1 MRAVSFTSVS
11 LSLAFSL
18 AFSVVLT
25 GCSLSPTASSMPS
38 TPQSGVAIRG
48 SVHGG
53 QQPVQGTHIYLFAAN
68 NTGYGTASIS
78 LLNAAAT
85 GNSDALGAY
94 VLSNATGGFTITGD
108 YACTSAQ
115 QVYLYALGGDSGL
128 GPNSASGFLA
138 TLGQCPATT
147 NFLASIPLIQVNEVS
162 TIAAAY
168 AMAGYATDATHI
180 SSSGSTLAQAG
191 IANAFANAANLA
203 GIGTGSALT
212 TTPAGNGTVP
222 QATINTLANILA
234 SCINSTGPASSPCT
248 TLFSNTLSNGTTGT
262 PPTDTASAAINIA
275 HNPGIGTSALF
286 PLQTATAP
294 FQPVLSAA
302 PNDFAIGIQF
312 TGGGLSA
319 PEAIAIDSAGN
330 AWVANSASN
339 PSVTKFSPSG
349 SFLSGASGYTGGGLT
364 SPIGI
369 AIDSS
374 DSAWVA
380 NFSNTA
386 GVVKISR
393 SGAFLSGA
401 NGFTG
406 GGLLAQN
413 AIAIDGGDNGWATN
427 PLQGS
432 AVEFSNGGS
441 VLSGTNGYPV
451 SADPVDIAFDG
462 ANTVWVT
469 NNESNGVFLNSV
481 TRLSNTGAPLTGSPL
496 TGGGLAGPTV
506 VAIDSSNSA
515 WILNREGG
523 NTNSVTRLSNS
534 GAPASGSPYTGGG
547 LNDPISLAI
556 DGSGNAWLTNFENG
570 SNSVTELA
578 NNGSAISG
586 SSGYT
591 AGGALTKP
599 FTLAIDG
606 SGNVWVGTSNG
617 VTELIGAATPVVT
630 PTSAGVKSN
639 TLGTR
644 P

>member
-25 GCSLSPTASSMPS
+25 GCSLTPTATSMPE
-38 TPQSGVAIRG
+38 SGVAIRG
-48 SVHGG
+48 SVYGG
-53 QQPVQGTHIYLFAAN
+53 QQPIQGTHIYLFATN

-94 VLSNATGGFTITGD
+94 VLSNSHGGFTITGD

-128 GPNSASGFLA
+128 GPNSASGLLA

-147 NFLASIPLIQVNEVS
+147 NFLASIPFIQVNEVS

-168 AMAGYATDATHI
+168 AMAGFATDATHI
-180 SSSGSTLAQAG
+180 SNSGTTLAQTG

-203 GIGTGSALT
+203 DIATGSALT
-212 TTPAGNGTVP
+212 ATPAGNGTVP

-234 SCINSTGPASSPCT
+234 SCINSTGPASSACT
-248 TLFSNTLSNGTTGT
+248 TLFSNTLSNGATGT

-330 AWVANSASN
+330 AWVANSASS

-369 AIDSS
+369 AIDTS
-374 DSAWVA
+374 DNAWVA

-386 GVVKISR
+386 GVVKISS

-413 AIAIDGGDNGWATN
+413 AIAIDGGDNAWVTN
-427 PLQGS
+427 PSQGS

-451 SADPVDIAFDG
+451 SSDPVDIAFDG
-462 ANTVWVT
+462 ANTVWIT
-469 NNESNGVFLNSV
+469 NSEFNGVFLNSV
-481 TRLSNTGAPLTGSPL
+481 TRLSNTGSPLTGSPF
-496 TGGGLAGPTV
+496 TGGGLAQPNAI
-506 VAIDSSNSA
+506 AIDSSNSA
-515 WILNREGG
+515 WIVNREGG
-523 NTNSVTRLSNS
+523 NTNSVTKLSNS
-534 GAPASGSPYTGGG
+534 GTPASGSPYTGGG

-570 SNSVTELA
+570 SNSLTEFA
-578 NNGSAISG
+578 NDGSAISG

-591 AGGALTKP
+591 AAGTLTKP

>member
-25 GCSLSPTASSMPS
+25 GCSLTPTATSMPE
-38 TPQSGVAIRG
+38 SGVAIRG
-48 SVHGG
+48 SVYGG
-53 QQPVQGTHIYLFAAN
+53 QQPIQGTHIYLFAAN
-68 NTGYGTASIS
+68 NTGYGTGSIS

-94 VLSNATGGFTITGD
+94 VLSNAHGGFTITGD

-128 GPNSASGFLA
+128 GPNSASGLLA

-147 NFLASIPLIQVNEVS
+147 NFLSTIPFIQVNEVS

-168 AMAGYATDATHI
+168 AMAGFATDATHI
-180 SSSGSTLAQAG
+180 SSSGSPLAQAG

-203 GIGTGSALT
+203 AIATGSALT

-234 SCINSTGPASSPCT
+234 SCINSTGPASSACT
-248 TLFSNTLSNGTTGT
+248 TLFSNTLSNGATGT
-262 PPTDTASAAINIA
+262 PPTDTASAAINMA
-275 HNPGIGTSALF
+275 HNPGIGTNALF

-330 AWVANSASN
+330 AWVANAASN
-339 PSVTKFSPSG
+339 PSVTKISPSG
-349 SFLSGASGYTGGGLT
+349 SFLSGASGYTGSGLT

-374 DSAWVA
+374 DNAWIA

-386 GVVKISR
+386 SVVKISS
-393 SGAFLSGA
+393 SGSFLSGT

-413 AIAIDGGDNGWATN
+413 AIAIDGGDNAWLTN
-427 PLQGS
+427 PSQGS
-432 AVEFSNGGS
+432 VVEFSSGGS

-451 SADPVDIAFDG
+451 SSDPVDIAFDG

-469 NNESNGVFLNSV
+469 NSEFNGVFLNSV
-481 TRLSNTGAPLTGSPL
+481 TRLSNTGTPLTGSPF
-496 TGGGLAGPTV
+496 TGGGLAQPNAI
-506 VAIDSSNSA
+506 AIDSSNSA
-515 WILNREGG
+515 WIVNREGG
-523 NTNSVTRLSNS
+523 NTNSVSRLSNS
-534 GAPASGSPYTGGG
+534 GTPASGSPYTGGG

-570 SNSVTELA
+570 SNSVTEFA
-578 NNGSAISG
+578 NDGTAISG

-591 AGGALTKP
+591 AAGALTKP

-630 PTSAGVKSN
+630 PTSAGVKNN